1 MKQLGKLLI
10 EEDMLTQ
17 EQLDQALAMQ
27 KTDGGKLGTCLVKLG
42 ILTEESLH
50 YFVAVQL
57 GIEFIE
63 LQSAE
68 IPPETIRLI
77 NKEVAGRYQVLPWTR
92 SDSTLTVA
100 CSDPS
105 DPKLFRLRE
114 DLLLD
119 SKVEI
124 AYCVSTESGIRDAL
138 AKYYGINASASAGQ
152 ASHGASNGS
161 GPAPTVD
168 ESKDIAESEKL
179 LNPELL
185 SEGEGQVESTG
196 PAEDEYDENK
206 ADDAPVIRLVNSII
220 STAVAKGASDIHL
233 NPFEKSLVVRYRTDG
248 ALQVQ
253 STPPAKYRRAMIAR
267 LKVMAKLDIMEKRKP
282 QDGRIKI
289 KVQGKVIDLR
299 VSTLPTI
306 YGENVV
312 MRILDQESLQLDLA
326 KLGFEPEE
334 LAVYT
339 EAIRKPY
346 GMVLHTGPTGSG
358 KTTTLYSALS
368 TINDPSKNVMTIE
381 DPVEYNLP
389 GVIQVQINAEVGLS
403 FAEALRSNIRQD
415 PNICMVGEIRD
426 GETAQIAITAALTG
440 HLVLSTL
447 HTNTAPATIM
457 RLVDMGIDPMYVGS
471 AILIVVAQR
480 LIRRIC
486 KECKEPYIPTDDDL
500 TRLVMKRQDIE
511 GAVIC
516 KGRGCSVCGGSGYK
530 GRVALYE
537 IMRITPRVEQAIY
550 DRTDLNTLTDIA
562 IAEGMAT
569 LRMVAVK
576 KWKAGMTSLDE
587 IVAMTASD
595 G

>member
-27 KTDGGKLGTCLVKLG
+27 QGGGGKLGNCLVKLG
-42 ILTEESLH
+42 FLSEESLH

-57 GIEFIE
+57 GIEFVE
-63 LQSAE
+63 LQSTE
-68 IPPETIRLI
+68 IPADIIRLVS
-77 NKEVAGRYQVLPWTR
+77 KDVANRYQVIPWARTN
-92 SDSTLTVA
+92 SSLMVA
-100 CSDPS
+100 SSDPS

-119 SKVEI
+119 SKIEI
-124 AYCVSTESGIRDAL
+124 VYCVATESGIREAL
-138 AKYYGINASASAGQ
+138 SKYYGLSARPAEAGSSGEPKAQNA
-152 ASHGASNGS
+152 
-161 GPAPTVD
+161 TVD
-168 ESKDIAESEKL
+168 ESKDIAETQKL

-185 SEGEGQVESTG
+185 SDGEGQVEATG
-196 PAEDEYDENK
+196 PVEDEYDENK

-220 STAVAKGASDIHL
+220 SSAVAKGASDIHL

-253 STPPAKYRRAMIAR
+253 PTPPAKYRRAMIAR

-312 MRILDQESLQLDLA
+312 MRILDQESLQLDLS
-326 KLGFEPEE
+326 KLGFEAEE
-334 LAVYT
+334 LAMYT

-368 TINDPSKNVMTIE
+368 TINDPARNVMTIE

-389 GVIQVQINAEVGLS
+389 GVVQVQINAEVGLG
-403 FAEALRSNIRQD
+403 FAEALRSNLRQD

-457 RLVDMGIDPMYVGS
+457 RLVDMGVDPMYVGS
-471 AILIVVAQR
+471 AILVVVAQR

-500 TRLVMKRQDIE
+500 TRLLMKREDIA
-511 GAVIC
+511 GALIC

-537 IMRITPRVEQAIY
+537 IMRVTPRVEQAIY
-550 DRTDLNTLTDIA
+550 DRTDLNQLTDIA
-562 IAEGMAT
+562 IAEGMNT

-595 G
+595 